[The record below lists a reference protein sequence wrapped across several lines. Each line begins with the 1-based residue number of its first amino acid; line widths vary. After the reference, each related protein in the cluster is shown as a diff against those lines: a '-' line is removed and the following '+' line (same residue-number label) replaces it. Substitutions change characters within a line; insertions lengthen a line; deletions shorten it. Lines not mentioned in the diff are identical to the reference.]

1 VEPDQVHVVAAAV
14 FCDSQQILHALEA
27 RFTSQIVSDVCKVN
41 RRNRVDDDVT
51 VVHRVTTTDL
61 DVRTCPDAHAAPD
74 SPPPDSF
81 PKTLSEHH
89 VEPRFH
95 THIRFTPAARRAS
108 AR

>member
-1 VEPDQVHVVAAAV
+1 VEPDQKHIIAAAV
-14 FCDSQQILHALEA
+14 FCDSQQVLYALEA
-27 RFTSQIVSDVCKVN
+27 RFTGQIVGDVRKVN
-41 RRNRVDDDVT
+41 RRNRVDDNVT

-61 DVRTCPDAHAAPD
+61 DVRTCPDAHAAPY
-74 SPPPDSF
+74 SPPPDSL
-81 PKTLSEHH
+81 PKTFSEHH

>member
-1 VEPDQVHVVAAAV
+1 MESDQVHVLPAAV
-14 FCDSQQILHALEA
+14 FCDLQQILDALKA
-27 RFTSQIVSDVCKVN
+27 RFTGQIVGDVCKVD

-61 DVRTCPDAHAAPD
+61 DVRTCPDANAAPD
-74 SPPPDSF
+74 SPPPDSL
-81 PKTLSEHH
+81 PKTFSEHH

-95 THIRFTPAARRAS
+95 AHIRFTPAARRAS